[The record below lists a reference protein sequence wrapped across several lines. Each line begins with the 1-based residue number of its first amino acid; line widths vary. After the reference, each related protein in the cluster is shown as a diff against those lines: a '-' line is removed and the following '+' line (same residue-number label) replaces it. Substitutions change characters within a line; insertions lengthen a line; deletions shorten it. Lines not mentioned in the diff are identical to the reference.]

1 MATDRARRRLLLG
14 AGLGWLG
21 AVPAGAASRR
31 QVLAAA
37 WQDGSRHVIGLL
49 APKAG
54 TLQPVAQLEVPTR
67 AHGLAWVPDG
77 AGAHRLLAVAR
88 RPGDWFV
95 SWRPGAGP
103 ARWHWARPGTVFN
116 GHAVWAPGENGR
128 SRILVTQ
135 TDVETGA
142 GEVGVFDA
150 RTLEPIDAWPTLGR
164 DPHDLLLHDGSLW
177 VANGGID
184 TRPETG
190 RAKREL
196 DRMDSSL
203 VAMDL
208 RNGRV
213 HGQWR
218 VPDQRLSL
226 RHLAANGPAIG
237 IALQAEHDDATA
249 RARAP
254 LLAVWGRGELAL
266 PPPAEDTE
274 TGGYGGDIAAWR
286 DGFVVTATRAARA
299 WAWSRSSHPGGSES
313 GSAGGSWSAWPVAQA
328 GAAATDAT
336 GLWVGGSEA
345 VLRVDPAGV
354 GSWRR
359 PTALRLDNHWLALD
373 SDPLRSPAPVR

>member
-1 MATDRARRRLLLG
+1 MATDRVRRRLLLG
-14 AGLGWLG
+14 AGLGLVG
-21 AVPAGAASRR
+21 AGPATAASTR

-54 TLQPVAQLEVPTR
+54 TLQPVAELEVPTR

-77 AGAHRLLAVAR
+77 AGAHRLMAVAR

-103 ARWHWARPGTVFN
+103 ARWHWARPRTVFN
-116 GHAVWAPGENGR
+116 GHAVWVPGENGR

-142 GEVGVFDA
+142 GEVGLFDA
-150 RTLEPIDAWPTLGR
+150 RTLDPVDAWPTQGR
-164 DPHDLLLHDGSLW
+164 DPHDLLLHDGRLW

-196 DRMDSSL
+196 GRMDSSL
-203 VAMDL
+203 VAMDP
-208 RNGRV
+208 RDGRV
-213 HGQWR
+213 QGQWR

-237 IALQAEHDDATA
+237 IAMQAEHDDATA
-249 RARAP
+249 RNRAP
-254 LLAVWGRGELAL
+254 LLAVWERGELAL
-266 PPPAEDTE
+266 PPPAEGTE
-274 TGGYGGDIAAWR
+274 TGGYGGDIAPWR
-286 DGFVVTATRAARA
+286 DGFVVTATRAASA
-299 WAWSRSSHPGGSES
+299 WAWSRSHRSGGAARS
-313 GSAGGSWSAWPVAQA
+313 SAAGSWSSWPVAQA
-328 GAAATDAT
+328 GAAAGDAT
-336 GLWVGGSEA
+336 GLWVGGSA
-345 VLRVDPAGV
+345 GVLRVDPAGAAH
-354 GSWRR
+354 WRL
-359 PTALRLDNHWLALD
+359 PTALRLDNHWVALASVHLT
-373 SDPLRSPAPVR
+373 AE